1 MCLTC
6 FLIHQVQDYTLAI
19 RWAILLPTFSVD
31 TNACR
36 ALMYFILWGT
46 TPMDFQQN
54 NMLSKRVNILL

>member
-36 ALMYFILWGT
+36 ALMYFTPWVMM
-46 TPMDFQQN
+46 PMDFLRN
-54 NMLSKRVNILL
+54 NTLSKLASILL